1 MQLRQKL
8 AYVILGIL
16 LVFAWQMVP
25 HLWVNHATADS
36 HENKSEY
43 LVTMTSGPGFQ
54 SPEEVIQL
62 LENIVIPSFNRLIEL
77 RKDGRILA
85 GGLPVGE
92 RAFAFIVEASSNAEV
107 DRLVQSIPIWGMS
120 DWKVTPLHSVEG
132 RKAQEEETVK
142 MLKKMVEESKK

>member
-1 MQLRQKL
+1 MSLRQKL
-8 AYVILGIL
+8 AYIALGIV
-16 LVFAWQMVP
+16 LVLAWQLLPNLFTNTV
-25 HLWVNHATADS
+25 TADQ

-54 SPEEVIQL
+54 SPEQVIQL

>member
-16 LVFAWQMVP
+16 LVFAWQMVS

-43 LVTMTSGPGFQ
+43 LVTMTSGPSFQ
-54 SPEEVIQL
+54 SPEQVIPL

-77 RKDGRILA
+77 KKDGRILA

-120 DWKVTPLHSVEG
+120 DWKVTQLHSVEG
-132 RKAQEEETVK
+132 RKAQN
-142 MLKKMVEESKK
+142 